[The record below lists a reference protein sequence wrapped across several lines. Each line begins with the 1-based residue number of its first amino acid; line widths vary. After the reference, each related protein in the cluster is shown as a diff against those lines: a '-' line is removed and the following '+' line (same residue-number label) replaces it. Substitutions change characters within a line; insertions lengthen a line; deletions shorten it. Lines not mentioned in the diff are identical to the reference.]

1 MGEENIII
9 RVPTSALVQFLE
21 TLGNRRSLR
30 SKTECQGPRWHQG
43 NCSPPASGLLHR
55 RTHIKCSAS
64 APQQL
69 ARTPVHGRA
78 ILEERTFNCMCVGD
92 AVGTAWP
99 GCVGT
104 HLHLVCPI
112 PRSAEGEMAGR
123 DMPYKLEPADVMTLL
138 ARRHDRIIRPLS
150 CVPE

>member
-1 MGEENIII
+1 MWANELGEENIII

-43 NCSPPASGLLHR
+43 NCSPPASGLLR
-55 RTHIKCSAS
+55 CWTHIKCSAS

-78 ILEERTFNCMCVGD
+78 ILEERTLTACVLVTQWERPGLAAWGPTYTSFAPFPALRKERWREETCLTSWSPLMSWHFWRGD
-92 AVGTAWP
+92 T
-99 GCVGT
+99 T
-104 HLHLVCPI
+104 
-112 PRSAEGEMAGR
+112 E
-123 DMPYKLEPADVMTLL
+123 
-138 ARRHDRIIRPLS
+138 
-150 CVPE
+150 